1 MRVPLIDPVKA
12 IAAQL
17 IVWHHMMLYSSMRE
31 PLEEAFPAFIGFL
44 ANEAKYAV
52 QVFLVIGGFLAAQS
66 FEKYL
71 VSGNLRPRP
80 AFSLPLLAQ
89 AAGNR
94 YSRLIKPFGLALLVA
109 VVSIILTLKVTPS
122 TELERVEWWQFV
134 SHLFLLHDVMGFDAI
149 SAGVWYIAID
159 FQLFVLFSLIVMFS
173 QRLSLF
179 FGLHAAFTAL
189 AATLALTAAALF
201 CFNRIPE
208 LEAWAPYFFGSYGLG
223 VIAHRAV
230 VAKEKM
236 LGASIIVVLVSVA
249 IAVDFRERLLV
260 AAGTAGFLLI
270 APSVQDLPGWM
281 KTRCVNFFNQSSYPL
296 FLIHYPVAVF
306 LFALIELMNLKSV
319 EQNVFAA
326 FICYGFC
333 LICAKGLMN
342 ALTAYEK
349 LELTLIRNAQHHLAR
364 LMVKTSQ
371 VLF

>member
-17 IVWHHMMLYSSMRE
+17 IVWHHMMLYSSMRA

-71 VSGNLRPRP
+71 VSTNNRSRTT
-80 AFSLPLLAQ
+80 FSLAVLIEAV
-89 AAGNR
+89 ANR
-94 YSRLIKPFGLALLVA
+94 YSRLIKPFGLALLLA
-109 VVSIILTLKVTPS
+109 TVSIMLTLKVAPYA
-122 TELERVEWWQFV
+122 ELERVEWRQFAA
-134 SHLFLLHDVMGFDAI
+134 HLFLLHDVMGFDAI
-149 SAGVWYIAID
+149 SAGVWYVAID
-159 FQLFVLFSLIVMFS
+159 FQLFVMFTLIVIFS
-173 QRLSLF
+173 QRLSGF
-179 FGLHAAFTAL
+179 FGLNAAFTVL
-189 AATLALTAAALF
+189 TFTLGLSIAAF
-201 CFNRIPE
+201 FGFNRLPE

-236 LGASIIVVLVSVA
+236 LGASVIVVLVSVA
-249 IAVDFRERLLV
+249 MAVDFRERLLV

-270 APSVQDLPGWM
+270 APSIQNLPNWM

-296 FLIHYPVAVF
+296 FLIHYPVAVL
-306 LFALIELMNLKSV
+306 LFAFIDLMHLKSV
-319 EQNVFAA
+319 EQNLCAA

-333 LICAKGLMN
+333 LVAAKGLMN
-342 ALTAYEK
+342 TLAVYEK
-349 LELTLIRNAQHHLAR
+349 LELAVMRNAQPGLAR
-364 LMVKTSQ
+364 WLSKTAQAIS
-371 VLF
+371 